1 MEPSEILF
9 PYSTIRPIQKEM
21 LDDVGKSIEKG
32 KRVLM
37 HAPTGIGKTISVLGP
52 ALFYALKKNKTVVF
66 LTSRHTQHVVAMDTL
81 KDIKK
86 NLENSSS
93 RTKKLKEFFSYNQK
107 KNGKEFV
114 VADIIGKKWMCG
126 VQGIDKFPAHEF
138 REFCKLQREEGKCEF
153 YSNTIEKRNLTVK
166 AKKIVNELG
175 FMYPSHSEELVKEC
189 VSEKLCPYEIALALC
204 SKAKVIVADYFY
216 LFNSSIRTT
225 FLNKIGKELEDLIVI
240 VDEGHNLPD
249 RVRDLLTL
257 KLSNFTMNR
266 AIKEARENGFKEAR
280 ELLQKINEVLVGF
293 AEGLDFGGE
302 ILVNKVDFVQK
313 IGEIK
318 EYYLLIEQLDT
329 IGDDIRKEKRQS
341 YIGAVASFLDGWL
354 GLDLGYARILSKKQY
369 KTAPLITLS
378 YRCLD
383 PSLVTSDVFEE
394 VYSLIIMSGTLTPT
408 SLYKDV
414 LGFPE
419 NSVEKIYGN
428 PFPEKN
434 RLNLIVP
441 KTTTKYSA
449 RSEEQFKEIGR
460 IGAEI
465 VNNIPGNS
473 IIFFPSYGLMHSV
486 YHYFNELCDRK
497 IIVEKKGANKEEK
510 KELLEQFKK
519 HKEKGMVFLGITAG
533 SFGEGIDL
541 PGDLLKGVIVVGIPL
556 QPPDLETKELIKYY
570 DERFDK
576 GWDYGYVLPAI
587 TKVLQNAGRCI
598 RSEKDKGIIV
608 FLDERYAWNHYLRC
622 FPDDWDVKVSKEY
635 VDKVKNFFG

>member
-1 MEPSEILF
+1 MKPIDVLF
-9 PYSTIRPIQKEM
+9 PYSKVRPIQKEM
-21 LDDVGKSIEKG
+21 LEDVSEAIDEG

-37 HAPTGIGKTISVLGP
+37 HAPTGIGKTISVLSP

-66 LTSRHTQHVVAMDTL
+66 LTSRHTQHVVAMDAL

-86 NLENSSS
+86 NLENPSSN
-93 RTKKLKEFFSYNQK
+93 TKKLKEIFSHNK
-107 KNGKEFV
+107 KKHDIKFSAV
-114 VADIIGKKWMCG
+114 DIIGKKWMCG

-153 YSNTIEKRNLTVK
+153 FSNTINKRELTVK
-166 AKKIVNELG
+166 AKKIVGEFG
-175 FMYPSHSEELVKEC
+175 FIYPSHSEELVKGC

-204 SKAKVIVADYFY
+204 SKSKVIVADYFY
-216 LFNSSIRTT
+216 LFNPSICAT

-240 VDEGHNLPD
+240 IDEGHNLPD
-249 RVRDLLTL
+249 RVRDLLTI
-257 KLSNFTMNR
+257 KLSNFTMSR
-266 AIKEARENGFKEAR
+266 AIKEARENGFREAR
-280 ELLQKINEVLVGF
+280 ELLQKINDILEEF
-293 AEGLDFGGE
+293 AEGMDFGGE
-302 ILVNKVDFVQK
+302 VLVNKVELVQK

-318 EYYLLIEQLDT
+318 EYDLLVEQLDV
-329 IGDDIRKEKRQS
+329 IGDGIRKEKRQS
-341 YIGAVASFLDGWL
+341 YIGTVASFLDGWL

-383 PSLVTSDVFEE
+383 PSLVTFDVFEE
-394 VYSLIIMSGTLTPT
+394 VHSLIIMSGTLTPT

-419 NSVEKIYGN
+419 KSVEKIYGN

-449 RSEEQFKEIGR
+449 RSEEQFKEIGKV
-460 IGAEI
+460 GAEI

-486 YHYFNELCDRK
+486 YHYFNELCDK
-497 IIVEKKGANKEEK
+497 EIIIEKKGVNKEEK
-510 KELLEQFKK
+510 KEVLKQFKK
-519 HKEKGMVFLGITAG
+519 HQKKGMVFLGVTSG

-541 PGDLLKGVIVVGIPL
+541 PGDLLKGVIIVGIPL

-570 DERFDK
+570 DKRFDK

-598 RSEKDKGIIV
+598 RSEKDKGVVV

-622 FPDDWDVKVSKEY
+622 FPDDWDVEISKDY